1 MKKMLNVF
9 AVAALSAGLT
19 ACSSS
24 VNPVSPSS
32 APSAEAASGSA
43 DTPQPAGGQG
53 AQPAGMTIVEIV
65 VQDDGEFDVLQA
77 AVIRAGLAEALSGP
91 RQLTVFAPTD
101 AAFVK
106 TLGVANEEAALE
118 AVNGLD
124 VETLTDILLFHVT
137 SGRRIS
143 ASVLG
148 APRYQMLNGDVL
160 ARETLV
166 AAGLAATDIPA
177 SNGIIHVIESVLIPS
192 DGGR

>member
-1 MKKMLNVF
+1 MKKLLNVL
-9 AVAALSAGLT
+9 AVATLSAGLT

-24 VNPVSPSS
+24 VTPVAPSS
-32 APSAEAASGSA
+32 ASGPASESA
-43 DTPQPAGGQG
+43 DTPQPAGGAG
-53 AQPAGMTIVEIV
+53 AGSVGLTIVEIV

-77 AVIRAGLAEALSGP
+77 AVIRAGLAETLSGT
-91 RQLTVFAPTD
+91 RQFTVFAPTD

-106 TLGVANEEAALE
+106 TLGVANEQAALD
-118 AVNGLD
+118 AVNGLA

-177 SNGIIHVIESVLIPS
+177 SNGIIHVIESVLLPS

>member
-1 MKKMLNVF
+1 MKKLLNVL
-9 AVAALSAGLT
+9 AVATLSAGLT

-24 VNPVSPSS
+24 VTPVAPSS
-32 APSAEAASGSA
+32 TSGPATSESA
-43 DTPQPAGGQG
+43 DTPQPAGGAG
-53 AQPAGMTIVEIV
+53 AGSVGLTIVEIV

-77 AVIRAGLAEALSGP
+77 AVIRAGLAETLSGT
-91 RQLTVFAPTD
+91 RQFTVFAPTD

-106 TLGVANEEAALE
+106 TLGVANEQAALD
-118 AVNGLD
+118 AVNGLA

-177 SNGIIHVIESVLIPS
+177 SNGIIHVIESVLLPS

>member
-1 MKKMLNVF
+1 MKMLNVL
-9 AVAALSAGLT
+9 AVTALSAGLT

-24 VNPVSPSS
+24 VNPASPSS
-32 APSAEAASGSA
+32 AASAGAAGGSA
-43 DTPQPAGGQG
+43 DTAQPAQGQG

-77 AVIRAGLAEALSGP
+77 AVIRAGLAETLSGP
-91 RQLTVFAPTD
+91 RQFTVFAPTD

-106 TLGVANEEAALE
+106 TLGVANEQAALD

-124 VETLTDILLFHVT
+124 VATLTDILLFHVT

-160 ARETLV
+160 SRDTLV

>member
-1 MKKMLNVF
+1 MKKLLNLL
-9 AVAALSAGLT
+9 AVVTLSAGLT

-24 VNPVSPSS
+24 VTPVAPSS
-32 APSAEAASGSA
+32 TSGPASESA
-43 DTPQPAGGQG
+43 DTPQPAGGAG
-53 AQPAGMTIVEIV
+53 AGSVGLTIVEIV

-77 AVIRAGLAEALSGP
+77 AVIRAGLAETLSGS
-91 RQLTVFAPTD
+91 RQFTVFAPTD

-106 TLGVANEEAALE
+106 TLGVANEQAALD
-118 AVNGLD
+118 AVNGLA

-137 SGRRIS
+137 SGRRII

-177 SNGIIHVIESVLIPS
+177 SNGIIHVIESVLLPS

>member
-1 MKKMLNVF
+1 MKKLLNVL
-9 AVAALSAGLT
+9 AVATLSAGLT

-24 VNPVSPSS
+24 VTPVAPSS
-32 APSAEAASGSA
+32 TSGPASESA
-43 DTPQPAGGQG
+43 DTPQPAGGAG
-53 AQPAGMTIVEIV
+53 AGSVGLTIVEIV

-77 AVIRAGLAEALSGP
+77 AVIRAGLAETLSGT
-91 RQLTVFAPTD
+91 RQFTVFAPTD

-106 TLGVANEEAALE
+106 TLGVANEQAALD
-118 AVNGLD
+118 AVNGLA

-177 SNGIIHVIESVLIPS
+177 SNGIIHVIESVLLPS

>member
-1 MKKMLNVF
+1 MKKLLNLL
-9 AVAALSAGLT
+9 AVATLSAGLT

-24 VNPVSPSS
+24 VTPVAPSS
-32 APSAEAASGSA
+32 ASGPSSESA
-43 DTPQPAGGQG
+43 DTPQPAGGAG
-53 AQPAGMTIVEIV
+53 AGSVGLTIVEIV

-77 AVIRAGLAEALSGP
+77 AVIRAGLAETLSGS
-91 RQLTVFAPTD
+91 RQFTVFAPTD

-106 TLGVANEEAALE
+106 TLGVANEQAALD
-118 AVNGLD
+118 AVNGLA
-124 VETLTDILLFHVT
+124 VETLTDIVLFHVT

-177 SNGIIHVIESVLIPS
+177 SNGIIHVIESVLLPS

>member
-1 MKKMLNVF
+1 MRRMLNVF

-24 VNPVSPSS
+24 INPVSPSS
-32 APSAEAASGSA
+32 AAGAGASGSA
-43 DTPQPAGGQG
+43 DFPQPAQNQG
-53 AQPAGMTIVEIV
+53 AMTAGMTIVEIV
-65 VQDDGEFDVLQA
+65 VQEDGEFDVLQA
-77 AVIRAGLAEALSGP
+77 AVIRAGLAETLSGP
-91 RQLTVFAPTD
+91 RQYTVFAPTD

-106 TLGVANEEAALE
+106 TLGVANEQAALD
-118 AVNGLD
+118 AVNGLA

-148 APRYQMLNGDVL
+148 APSYQMLNGDAL

-166 AAGLAATDIPA
+166 AAGLAATNIPA

-192 DGGR
+192 GGGR